1 MMNIDHIK
9 NELEFGKG
17 WVVLN
22 DIDLSCP
29 EDSFIALMKEFGTIM
44 NQNNNGDPI
53 SYIQDKGVSKEDV
66 LNKGVVSGDNQG
78 QTNNRPYL
86 TNAELEFHT
95 DLSDL
100 ALLLCV
106 QPAREGGE
114 NHVVNSKEVYQYMAQ
129 YHPED
134 LAALSETFKI
144 MHQTPLKPDGQN
156 HLIDIPIF
164 TEKDGFFSSFL
175 LRAFIFITYEKLG
188 LELSEEKRNALNRIN
203 QVAEKLCTTLT
214 LQKGDV
220 LILNNHTTYHARN
233 RFNDRD
239 RLLLRGWVC
248 ADNNRPLHEDFKSLY
263 GQLDAGSLRGGFVRV

>member
-1 MMNIDHIK
+1 MNIEQAK
-9 NELEFGKG
+9 KELESGKG

-22 DIDLSCP
+22 NIDLTKP
-29 EDSFIALMKEFGTIM
+29 EDSFIKLMNKFGTVL

-53 SYIQDKGVSKEDV
+53 SYIQDKGVSTEDV
-66 LNKGVVSGDNQG
+66 LNKGVVSGDNKG

-106 QPAREGGE
+106 QPAKEGGE
-114 NHVVNSKEVYQYMAQ
+114 NHVVNSQDVYNYMQ
-129 YHPED
+129 EHYPND
-134 LAALSETFKI
+134 LAALSDTFKI
-144 MHQTPLKPDGQN
+144 MHQTPSKPDGQN
-156 HLIDIPIF
+156 HLIDIPVF

-188 LELSEEKRNALNRIN
+188 IELTKEKRDALNRVN
-203 QVAEKLCTTLT
+203 EVSEKLCTTLT
-214 LQKGDV
+214 LKKGDV
-220 LILNNHTTYHARN
+220 LVLNNHIAYHARN
-233 RFNDRD
+233 SFNDRD

-248 ADNNRPLHEDFKSLY
+248 AENNRPLHNDYSDLY
-263 GQLDAGSLRGGFVRV
+263 GNLEAGSLRGGFVQV